1 MEKYIKV
8 PKGTTVKWKVSCDGY
23 EPQSGTVIVN
33 NNTTTEIQLRKYVD
47 LSDYS
52 YEITNNNEIRLTK
65 YIGSDAIVTIPNV

>member
-33 NNTTTEIQLRKYVD
+33 NDITTEIQLRKYID
-47 LSDYS
+47 LSDYT
-52 YEITNNNEIRLTK
+52 YEIKDNNIVHLTK
-65 YIGSDAIVTIPNV
+65 YTGSDTIVTIPNV